1 MSELPISPER
11 LSELAEVIND
21 WLDNQLSTKSLVQS
35 VEHNKNESRW
45 YVRISGEDKDNS
57 MVLFT
62 LGQRTLHFETYFMPS
77 PEENSQEVFQYL
89 LRKNSK
95 LYGVSFAVGSEEAI
109 YLSGQINSE
118 IISSDTLDWVLGTI
132 YKAVEECFKPVLRI
146 GFASRFKNKLD
157 CLRS

>member
-11 LSELAEVIND
+11 LSELTEVISE
-21 WLDNQLSTKSLVQS
+21 WLDNQLSSKTLVQS

-77 PEENSQEVFQYL
+77 PEENRQDVFQYL

-95 LYGVSFAVGSEEAI
+95 LYGVSFGVGGEEAV

-118 IISSDTLDWVLGTI
+118 VISSDTLDWVLGTI
-132 YKAVEECFKPVLRI
+132 YKTVEECFKPALRL
-146 GFASRFKNKLD
+146 GFASRFKYNLTD
-157 CLRS
+157 

>member
-1 MSELPISPER
+1 MSALPTSPEK
-11 LSELAEVIND
+11 LSELTEVISG
-21 WLDNQLSTKSLVQS
+21 WLDNQLSSKTLVQS
-35 VEHNKNESRW
+35 VEHNQNESRW

-77 PEENSQEVFQYL
+77 PEENRQDVFQYL

-95 LYGVSFAVGSEEAI
+95 LYGVSFGVGSEEAV

-118 IISSDTLDWVLGTI
+118 VISSDTLDWVLGTI
-132 YKAVEECFKPVLRI
+132 YKAVEECFKPALRL
-146 GFASRFKNKLD
+146 GFASRFKNNLTD
-157 CLRS
+157 

>member
-11 LSELAEVIND
+11 LSELTEDISG
-21 WLDNQLSTKSLVQS
+21 WLDNQLSSKTLVQS

-57 MVLFT
+57 MIVFT
-62 LGQRTLHFETYFMPS
+62 LGQRTFHFETYFMPS
-77 PEENSQEVFQYL
+77 PEDNRQDVFQYL

-95 LYGVSFAVGSEEAI
+95 LYGVSFGVGNEEAV

-118 IISSDTLDWVLGTI
+118 VISSDTLDWVLGTI
-132 YKAVEECFKPVLRI
+132 YKAVEECFKPALRL
-146 GFASRFKNKLD
+146 GFESRFKNNLTD
-157 CLRS
+157 

>member
-1 MSELPISPER
+1 MSALPTSPEK
-11 LSELAEVIND
+11 LSELAEVISE
-21 WLDNQLSTKSLVQS
+21 WLDNQLSSKTLVQS
-35 VEHNKNESRW
+35 VEHNQNESRW

-77 PEENSQEVFQYL
+77 PEDNRQDVFQYL

-95 LYGVSFAVGSEEAI
+95 LYGVSFGVGSEEAV

-118 IISSDTLDWVLGTI
+118 VISSDTLDWVLGTI
-132 YKAVEECFKPVLRI
+132 YKAVEECFKPALRL
-146 GFASRFKNKLD
+146 GFASRFKNNLTD
-157 CLRS
+157 

>member
-11 LSELAEVIND
+11 LSELTEVISG
-21 WLDNQLSTKSLVQS
+21 WLDNQLSSKTLVQS
-35 VEHNKNESRW
+35 VEHNHNESRW

-57 MVLFT
+57 MVLFR

-77 PEENSQEVFQYL
+77 PEENRQDVFQYL

-95 LYGVSFAVGSEEAI
+95 LYGVSFGVGNEEAV

-118 IISSDTLDWVLGTI
+118 VINSDTLDWVLGTI
-132 YKAVEECFKPVLRI
+132 YKTVEECFKPALRL
-146 GFASRFKNKLD
+146 GFASRFKNNLTD
-157 CLRS
+157 

>member
-11 LSELAEVIND
+11 LSELTEVISV
-21 WLDNQLSTKSLVQS
+21 WLDNQLSSKTLVQS

-62 LGQRTLHFETYFMPS
+62 LGQRTLHYETYFMPS
-77 PEENSQEVFQYL
+77 PEENQQDVFQYL

-95 LYGVSFAVGSEEAI
+95 LYGVSFGVGSEEAV

-118 IISSDTLDWVLGTI
+118 VISSDTLDWVLGTI
-132 YKAVEECFKPVLRI
+132 YKAVEECFKPALRL
-146 GFASRFKNKLD
+146 GFTSRFKNNLTD
-157 CLRS
+157 

>member
-1 MSELPISPER
+1 MSSLPTSPEK
-11 LSELAEVIND
+11 LSELTEVISE
-21 WLDNQLSTKSLVQS
+21 WLDSQLSSKTLVQS

-77 PEENSQEVFQYL
+77 PEENRQDVFQYL

-95 LYGVSFAVGSEEAI
+95 LYGVSFGVGNEEAV

-118 IISSDTLDWVLGTI
+118 VISSDTLDWVLGTI
-132 YKAVEECFKPVLRI
+132 YKAVEECFKPALRL
-146 GFASRFKNKLD
+146 GFASRFKNNLTD
-157 CLRS
+157 

>member
-1 MSELPISPER
+1 MSALPTSPEK
-11 LSELAEVIND
+11 LSELTEVISE
-21 WLDNQLSTKSLVQS
+21 WLDNQLSSKTLVQS

-77 PEENSQEVFQYL
+77 PEENRQDVFQYL

-95 LYGVSFAVGSEEAI
+95 LYGVSFGVGNEEAV

-118 IISSDTLDWVLGTI
+118 VIGSDTLDWVLGTI
-132 YKAVEECFKPVLRI
+132 YKAVEECFKPALRL
-146 GFASRFKNKLD
+146 GFASRFKNNLTD
-157 CLRS
+157 

>member
-11 LSELAEVIND
+11 LSELTEVISG
-21 WLDNQLSTKSLVQS
+21 WLDNQLSSKTLVQS
-35 VEHNKNESRW
+35 VEHNQDESRW

-77 PEENSQEVFQYL
+77 PEENRQDVFQYL

-95 LYGVSFAVGSEEAI
+95 LYGVSFGVGSEEAV
-109 YLSGQINSE
+109 YLSGKINSE
-118 IISSDTLDWVLGTI
+118 VISSDTLDWVLGTI
-132 YKAVEECFKPVLRI
+132 YKAVEECFKPALRL
-146 GFASRFKNKLD
+146 GFASRFKNNLTD
-157 CLRS
+157 

>member
-1 MSELPISPER
+1 MSALPISPEK
-11 LSELAEVIND
+11 LFELTEVISE
-21 WLDNQLSTKSLVQS
+21 WLDNQLSSKTRVQS

-77 PEENSQEVFQYL
+77 PEENRQDVFQYL

-95 LYGVSFAVGSEEAI
+95 LYGVSFGVGNEEAV

-118 IISSDTLDWVLGTI
+118 VISSDTLDWVLGTI
-132 YKAVEECFKPVLRI
+132 YKAVEECFKPALRL
-146 GFASRFKNKLD
+146 GFASRFKNNLTD
-157 CLRS
+157 

>member
-11 LSELAEVIND
+11 LSELTEDISG
-21 WLDNQLSTKSLVQS
+21 WLDNQLSSKTLVQS

-57 MVLFT
+57 MIVFT
-62 LGQRTLHFETYFMPS
+62 LGQRTFHFETYFMPS
-77 PEENSQEVFQYL
+77 PEENRQDVFQYL

-95 LYGVSFAVGSEEAI
+95 LYGVSFGVGNEEAV

-118 IISSDTLDWVLGTI
+118 VISSDTLDWVLGTI
-132 YKAVEECFKPVLRI
+132 YKAVEECFKPALRL
-146 GFASRFKNKLD
+146 GFESRFKNNLTD
-157 CLRS
+157 

>member
-11 LSELAEVIND
+11 LSELTEVISG
-21 WLDNQLSTKSLVQS
+21 WLDNQLSSKTLVQS
-35 VEHNKNESRW
+35 VEHNHNESRW

-77 PEENSQEVFQYL
+77 PEENRQDVFQYL

-95 LYGVSFAVGSEEAI
+95 LYGVSFGVGSEEAV

-118 IISSDTLDWVLGTI
+118 VISSDTLDWVLGTI
-132 YKAVEECFKPVLRI
+132 YKAVEECFKPALRL
-146 GFASRFKNKLD
+146 GFESRFKNNLTD
-157 CLRS
+157 

>member
-1 MSELPISPER
+1 MPELPISPER
-11 LSELAEVIND
+11 LFELTEVISE
-21 WLDNQLSTKSLVQS
+21 WLDNQLTNKSLVQS

-77 PEENSQEVFQYL
+77 PEENRQDVFQYL

-95 LYGVSFAVGSEEAI
+95 LYGVSFGVGNEEAV

-118 IISSDTLDWVLGTI
+118 VISSDTLDWVLGTI
-132 YKAVEECFKPVLRI
+132 YKAVEECFKPALRL
-146 GFASRFKNKLD
+146 GFASRFKYNLTD
-157 CLRS
+157 

>member
-1 MSELPISPER
+1 MSALPTSPEK
-11 LSELAEVIND
+11 LSELTEVISE
-21 WLDNQLSTKSLVQS
+21 WLDSQLSSKTLVQS

-77 PEENSQEVFQYL
+77 PEENRQDVFQYL

-95 LYGVSFAVGSEEAI
+95 LYGVSFGVGGEEAV

-118 IISSDTLDWVLGTI
+118 VISSDTLDWVLGTI
-132 YKAVEECFKPVLRI
+132 YKAVEECFKPALRL
-146 GFASRFKNKLD
+146 GFASRFKNNLTD
-157 CLRS
+157 

>member
-11 LSELAEVIND
+11 LSELTEVISG
-21 WLDNQLSTKSLVQS
+21 WLDNQLSNKSLVQS

-77 PEENSQEVFQYL
+77 PEENRQDVFQYL

-95 LYGVSFAVGSEEAI
+95 LYGVSFGVGNEEAV

-118 IISSDTLDWVLGTI
+118 VISSGTLDWVLGTI
-132 YKAVEECFKPVLRI
+132 YKAIEECFKPALRL
-146 GFASRFKNKLD
+146 GFASRFKNEPH
-157 CLRS
+157 

>member
-11 LSELAEVIND
+11 LSELTEVISG
-21 WLDNQLSTKSLVQS
+21 WLDNQLSSKTLVQS

-77 PEENSQEVFQYL
+77 PEENQQDVFQYL

-95 LYGVSFAVGSEEAI
+95 LYGVSFGVGSEEAV

-118 IISSDTLDWVLGTI
+118 VISSDTLDWVLGTI
-132 YKAVEECFKPVLRI
+132 YKAVEECFKPALRL
-146 GFASRFKNKLD
+146 GFTSRFKNNLTD
-157 CLRS
+157 

>member
-11 LSELAEVIND
+11 LSELTEVISG
-21 WLDNQLSTKSLVQS
+21 WLDNQLSSKTLVQS
-35 VEHNKNESRW
+35 VEHNQNESRW

-77 PEENSQEVFQYL
+77 PEEHRQAVFQYL

-95 LYGVSFAVGSEEAI
+95 LYGVSFGVGSEEAV

-118 IISSDTLDWVLGTI
+118 VISSDTLDWVLGTI
-132 YKAVEECFKPVLRI
+132 YKAVEECFKPALRL
-146 GFASRFKNKLD
+146 GFASRFKNNLTD
-157 CLRS
+157 

>member
-11 LSELAEVIND
+11 LSELTEVISV
-21 WLDNQLSTKSLVQS
+21 WLDNQLSSKTLVQS

-77 PEENSQEVFQYL
+77 PEENQQDVFQYL

-95 LYGVSFAVGSEEAI
+95 LYGVSFGVGSEEAV

-118 IISSDTLDWVLGTI
+118 VISSDTLDWVLGTI
-132 YKAVEECFKPVLRI
+132 YKAVEECFKPALRI
-146 GFASRFKNKLD
+146 GFASRFTNNLTD
-157 CLRS
+157 

>member
-1 MSELPISPER
+1 MSALPTSPEK
-11 LSELAEVIND
+11 LSELTEVISG
-21 WLDNQLSTKSLVQS
+21 WLDNQLSSKTLVQS

-77 PEENSQEVFQYL
+77 PEENRQDVFQYL

-95 LYGVSFAVGSEEAI
+95 LYGVSFGVGGEEAV

-118 IISSDTLDWVLGTI
+118 VISSDTLDWVLGTI
-132 YKAVEECFKPVLRI
+132 YKTVEECFKPAIHL
-146 GFASRFKNKLD
+146 GFASRFKNNLTD
-157 CLRS
+157 